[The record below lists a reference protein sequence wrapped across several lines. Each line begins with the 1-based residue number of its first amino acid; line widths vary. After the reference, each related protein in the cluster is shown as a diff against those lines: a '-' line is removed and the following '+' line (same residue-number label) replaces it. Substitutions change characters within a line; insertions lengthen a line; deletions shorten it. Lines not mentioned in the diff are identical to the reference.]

1 MQRRVIAAVAAVLL
15 AGIGAFLLYNY
26 VNNADKRAMAG
37 QEATQVL
44 VVTKVVPAGTTAESI
59 APYLETRQ
67 LPKVAV
73 VGDALANTA
82 DVLGLVTTTDL
93 QVGEQVLRSRFAEP
107 GTSITGQVKVPDNKQ
122 EVSIT
127 LEPQRV
133 VGSTIAAG
141 DKVAI
146 FFTVEGET
154 RMVLN
159 DVLVTNIQGGLDP
172 AATDEGAAPSGS
184 LVVTFALEPKDAE
197 RVVFIGETAKLW
209 LAREGKDTANQDT
222 NGVNVKNVFK

>member
-37 QEATQVL
+37 QEAVQVL
-44 VVTKVVPAGTTAESI
+44 VVTKLVPAGTTAEAI
-59 APYLETRQ
+59 APYVETRQ
-67 LPKVAV
+67 LPRVAV
-73 VGDALANTA
+73 VADAVANTA
-82 DVLGLVTTTDL
+82 DVVGLATTTDL
-93 QVGEQVLRSRFAEP
+93 QVGEQLLRSRFAEP
-107 GTSITGQVKVPDNKQ
+107 GTSMTGKVKVPDNMQ
-122 EVSIT
+122 ELSIV

-209 LAREGKDTANQDT
+209 LAREGKDTADQET
-222 NGVNVKNVFK
+222 TGVNVKNVFK